1 MSDPFYPDEPPEKP
15 TSPTRPRRHT
25 QVMRALAEFEDGG
38 IFVAQEL
45 KEARVLPSMP
55 QTPNPF
61 SRLGRRLRNAIGA
74 MVLLMA
80 FGTFGYLIIS
90 GGKWEVFDCLY
101 MTVLSVTTVG
111 YSEVIPISTTPFGR
125 SFTLLIMIMSLGINA
140 YFVSAVTAFFL
151 SEEFEGLWWRRNMER
166 KLNKLHDHIIVC
178 GGGETGVHVI
188 TELRNAG
195 RKVVLID
202 DDPSRSRGLNE
213 VLGTFPVVIGDATE
227 EMTLQKAGIDRAFG
241 LAAVLSSDKDNLF
254 VTITARRMNPS
265 LKIVSRGIEINALD
279 KIVRAGADR
288 VVSPNHI
295 GGVRIATE
303 MVRPHVVQFMDL
315 ITHTNDLDLQL
326 EQIDLPRRAPLVG
339 KRLRET
345 DLRQKNLL
353 VLAVRSVN
361 DKGWIYNPTPDYVF
375 EPQSTMI
382 VLGTSAAVQML
393 SSEME
398 HYG

>member
-1 MSDPFYPDEPPEKP
+1 MSEHSDSENNLTATEQP
-15 TSPTRPRRHT
+15 THPRRHT
-25 QVMRALAEFEDGG
+25 QVMRALAEFEE
-38 IFVAQEL
+38 IEIY
-45 KEARVLPSMP
+45 KNEANNKSVVLPSLP
-55 QTPNPF
+55 TPASPF
-61 SRLGRRLRNAIGA
+61 SNLGRRLRNAIGA
-74 MVLLMA
+74 MVLLIS
-80 FGTFGYLIIS
+80 FGTFGYLLIS
-90 GGKWEVFDCLY
+90 GGKWPVFDCLY

-111 YSEVIPISTTPFGR
+111 YSEVIPLSATPFGR
-125 SFTLLIMIMSLGINA
+125 PFTLLIMILSLGINA

-166 KLNKLHDHIIVC
+166 RLKELQDHIIVC

-188 TELRNAG
+188 TELRNSG

-202 DDPSRSRGLNE
+202 DDPARARGLQE
-213 VLGTFPVVIGDATE
+213 VLGRFPVVIGDATE

-254 VTITARRMNPS
+254 VTITARRMNPG

-288 VVSPNHI
+288 VVSPNYI
-295 GGVRIATE
+295 GGIRIATE

-315 ITHTNDLDLQL
+315 LAHTNDLDLQL
-326 EQIDLPRRAPLVG
+326 EQVDLPQRAPLVG

-353 VLAVRSVN
+353 VLAVRSAN
-361 DKGWIYNPTPDYVF
+361 DRGWIYNPTPDYVF

-382 VLGTSAAVQML
+382 VLGTSAAVKRL
-393 SSEME
+393 STEME
-398 HYG
+398 NYG